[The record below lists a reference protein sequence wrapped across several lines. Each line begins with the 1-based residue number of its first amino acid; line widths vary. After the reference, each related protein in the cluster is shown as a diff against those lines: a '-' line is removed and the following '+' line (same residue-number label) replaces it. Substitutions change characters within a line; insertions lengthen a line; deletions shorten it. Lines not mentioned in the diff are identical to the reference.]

1 MKFYK
6 EKCGKALADYTTRF
20 VHLSTVLGKNNDE
33 AKDLIKK
40 YDLNP
45 QEEDEEEIDEKTG
58 PPIIIFPKTP
68 VKIHETLIS
77 DFADCDEPKRSMGL
91 ILGRKYVDFIGDC
104 LLIVPKGFNKK
115 GINIYIL

>member
-6 EKCGKALADYTTRF
+6 EKCGKALADYATRF

-45 QEEDEEEIDEKTG
+45 QEEDQEEIDEKTG

-91 ILGRKYVDFIGDC
+91 ILGRK
-104 LLIVPKGFNKK
+104 
-115 GINIYIL
+115 